1 MIELIAGYVIKVD
14 PQNYTLSFN
23 TGKTNK
29 HGETVY
35 RALGY
40 YSTLRSAIKACI
52 RELTRE
58 QLSKDTYTLEE
69 AIKIIDKNT
78 NLIDELLN
86 KCFRSI
92 DL

>member
-1 MIELIAGYVIKVD
+1 MIELIAGYAIKVD
-14 PQNYTLSFN
+14 PLNYTLAFN

-29 HGETVY
+29 NGEVVY

-52 RELTRE
+52 RYLIRE

-78 NLIDELLN
+78 KLIDELLN
-86 KCFRSI
+86 KRFGSI